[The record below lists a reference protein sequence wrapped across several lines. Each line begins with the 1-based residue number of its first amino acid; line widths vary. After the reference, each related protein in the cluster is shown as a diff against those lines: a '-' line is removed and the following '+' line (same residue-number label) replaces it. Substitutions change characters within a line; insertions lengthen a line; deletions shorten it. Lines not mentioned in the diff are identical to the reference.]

1 MAHRTSIGNDRT
13 AETQGVIRIKKIKAV
28 EMGKAG
34 GSESAN
40 EREGV
45 KYLAKGQT

>member
-1 MAHRTSIGNDRT
+1 MAAQQKRARGDPDQ
-13 AETQGVIRIKKIKAV
+13 EDQGGRD
-28 EMGKAG
+28 GKAG

-45 KYLAKGQT
+45 KYLAKGQTWKLTVHP